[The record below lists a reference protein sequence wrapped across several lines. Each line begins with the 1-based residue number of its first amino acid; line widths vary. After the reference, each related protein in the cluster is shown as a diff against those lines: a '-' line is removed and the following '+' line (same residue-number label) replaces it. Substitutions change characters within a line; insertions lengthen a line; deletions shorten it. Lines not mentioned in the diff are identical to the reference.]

1 MSVPFYLPMPIYRA
15 LERDRVRERIKGGL
29 LFIEAGDMGCEVRP
43 ATLADRVRLARKA
56 VVRWLDR
63 VFP

>member
-15 LERDRVRERIKGGL
+15 LERARVRERIKGGL
-29 LFIEAGDMGCEVRP
+29 RP
-43 ATLADRVRLARKA
+43 ATLADRVRLTRKA